1 METGGIIMGKEIT
14 VRVPVRV
21 DLAGGWTDCAPF
33 TNDKG
38 GEVVNFAIDKYI
50 EASMKIDDEGRLS
63 VAYSSDCPVSSGLG
77 TSAAMNVALISAIA
91 GEGRSDVEIAELAYR
106 FEELLGNR
114 GGRQDQWA
122 AAGGGFQHLMFYG
135 DNVEKLPFEPAP
147 SALRWLKKH
156 LILAYTNVT
165 HSSGEL
171 HQGIWQRYADGDED
185 VHSALMTLREMAR
198 KVAGA
203 LNSDRRNDLIDAIR
217 QVTAAVE
224 KMSPELNAPYRE
236 VVDPLCESRSILAW
250 KGMGAA
256 AGGTIGMIANHAAHD
271 EITAACEAAGW
282 TIIQWDY
289 DNEGLTRSENNL

>member
-1 METGGIIMGKEIT
+1 MATEIN
-14 VRVPVRV
+14 VRAPVRV

-33 TNDKG
+33 TNDQG
-38 GEVVNFAIDKYI
+38 GEVVNFAINQYI
-50 EASMKIDDEGRLS
+50 HASMKIDDEGRIS
-63 VAYSSDCPVSSGLG
+63 VSYSSDCPVSSGLG
-77 TSAAMNVALISAIA
+77 TSAAMNVAFLSAIT
-91 GEGRSDVEIAELAYR
+91 GEGRSEVEIAELAYR
-106 FEELLGNR
+106 FEELLGNG

-156 LILAYTNVT
+156 LILAYTNLT

-171 HQGIWQRYADGDED
+171 HKGIWQRYDEGDED

-198 KVAGA
+198 EVAKS
-203 LNSDRRNDLIDAIR
+203 LNSDRRNDLISAIR
-217 QVTAAVE
+217 NVTAAIE
-224 KMSPELNAPYRE
+224 KMSPELNAPYRR
-236 VVDPLCESRSILAW
+236 VVDPLTESKSILAW

-271 EITAACEAAGW
+271 EIKAACEKAGW
-282 TIIQWDY
+282 TILDWDY
-289 DNEGLTRSENNL
+289 DTEGLTRSENNL

>member
-1 METGGIIMGKEIT
+1 MAKEIK
-14 VRVPVRV
+14 VRAPVRV

-38 GEVVNFAIDKYI
+38 GEVVNFAINQYI
-50 EASMKIDDEGRLS
+50 EANMKIDDEGRLS

-77 TSAAMNVALISAIA
+77 TSAAMNVAFLSAIA

-135 DNVEKLPFEPAP
+135 DNVERLPFEPAP

-165 HSSGEL
+165 HNSGEL
-171 HQGIWQRYADGDED
+171 HNSIWQRYDEED
-185 VHSALMTLREMAR
+185 EEVHSALMTLREMAR
-198 KVAGA
+198 QVAGA

-217 QVTAAVE
+217 QVSAAIE

-236 VVDPLCESRSILAW
+236 VVDPLTEAKSILAW

-256 AGGTIGMIANHAAHD
+256 AGGTIGIISNHD
-271 EITAACEAAGW
+271 KQKEIIAACESAGW
-282 TIIQWDY
+282 TILDWDY
-289 DNEGLTRSENNL
+289 DSEGLIRSENNS

>member
-1 METGGIIMGKEIT
+1 MAKEIK
-14 VRVPVRV
+14 VRAPVRV

-38 GEVVNFAIDKYI
+38 GEVVNFAINQYI
-50 EASMKIDDEGRLS
+50 EAEMKIDDEGRLS

-77 TSAAMNVALISAIA
+77 TSAAMNVAFLSAIA

-135 DNVEKLPFEPAP
+135 DNVEILPFEPAP

-165 HSSGEL
+165 HNSGEL
-171 HQGIWQRYADGDED
+171 HKSIWQRYDEED
-185 VHSALMTLREMAR
+185 EEVHSALMTLRKMAR

-217 QVTAAVE
+217 QVTAAIE

-236 VVDPLCESRSILAW
+236 VVDPLTETKSILAW

-256 AGGTIGMIANHAAHD
+256 AGGTIGIISNHEKQE
-271 EITAACEAAGW
+271 EIIAACESAGW
-282 TIIQWDY
+282 TILDWDY
-289 DNEGLTRSENNL
+289 DTDGLIRSENNS